1 MTYFEATRAEM
12 VVRRSQLSRRI
23 DLIEDDLQRYGET
36 GLASTASEHPAGEVV
51 EEFVATMARELGQ
64 VECAIRR
71 IGSREYDCCM
81 QCGGTIRHERLDRL
95 PYSVNCEACSV
106 HFPVEYLQQLR
117 GRHSS
122 LRRIIAGV
130 LRAVSAHTSESND
143 AAARR
148 LGHAP
153 TMALLSELSRQL
165 PERFSVEERD
175 GYLTEALDVAPRFSR
190 QATALMRQHA
200 EFSQR
205 IRAIVKEAEAALES
219 ADEWLGVRDHS
230 HQLCLD
236 LITHEQA
243 ECDIIESAFLD
254 DMGASD

>member
-1 MTYFEATRAEM
+1 
-12 VVRRSQLSRRI
+12 
-23 DLIEDDLQRYGET
+23 
-36 GLASTASEHPAGEVV
+36 
-51 EEFVATMARELGQ
+51 
-64 VECAIRR
+64 
-71 IGSREYDCCM
+71 
-81 QCGGTIRHERLDRL
+81 L
-95 PYSVNCEACSV
+95 PYSVNCEECSV

-122 LRRIIAGV
+122 LRRIIAAV

-230 HQLCLD
+230 HHLCLD